1 MGDRF
6 QTRSNENS
14 KLEEGLR
21 GGLNRARNLKGASP
35 ATLLI
40 SSTGATGSRELRRT
54 REDRGEQRISVEKI
68 G

>member
-35 ATLLI
+35 ATGHFVNKLNRCDWLPRAAKNQGR
-40 SSTGATGSRELRRT
+40 SRGATN
-54 REDRGEQRISVEKI
+54 IC
-68 G
+68 